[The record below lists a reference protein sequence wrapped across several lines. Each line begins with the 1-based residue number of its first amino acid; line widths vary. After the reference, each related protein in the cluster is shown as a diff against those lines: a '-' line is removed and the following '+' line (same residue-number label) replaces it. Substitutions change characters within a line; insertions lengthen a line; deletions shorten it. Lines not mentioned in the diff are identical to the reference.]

1 VKLRI
6 GSRGSRL
13 ALWQAEHVRSLLLN
27 RRLADDV
34 EVAVVKTTGDQV
46 TSVPLSEIGSQ
57 GLFTK
62 ELDRAVLDESV
73 DIAVHSFKDL
83 PTRTAAGLQISA
95 VLERLDERDALVV
108 APGRPKTLHTLPAG
122 ARVGTSSLR
131 RRAQLLAHR
140 PDLVAV
146 DLRGN
151 VDTRLARIA
160 AGDFDAALLALAG
173 LLRLEQGDRA
183 AHVFDPADWLPAP
196 AQGALCIV
204 TRADDAHT
212 RSIVEQL
219 NHEPTRLTTTAERAF
234 LAALEGGCQVPIGA
248 WAHGSDQLTLHGLI
262 SSLDGEQSVR
272 AALSGPAS
280 RAEQLGEALAQDLL
294 DHGGEEILARVRAST
309 PSAPAEP

>member
-13 ALWQAEHVRSLLLN
+13 ALWQAEHVRALLLN
-27 RRLADDV
+27 RRLVDDV
-34 EVAVVKTTGDQV
+34 EIVVVKTTGDQV

-73 DIAVHSFKDL
+73 DIAVHSYKDL
-83 PTRTAAGLQISA
+83 PTKTAAHLQISA

-108 APGRPKTLHTLPAG
+108 APGRPKTLHALPAG

-204 TRADDAHT
+204 SRADDAHT

-248 WAHGSDQLTLHGLI
+248 WAHGGDQLTLHGLI

-272 AALSGPAS
+272 AALNGPAA

-294 DHGGEEILARVRAST
+294 EHGGEEILARVREAT